1 MPLLFL
7 MRLLRTQLPVQVV
20 EPEEA
25 RDVPVFMAT
34 GLIEAKIS
42 ALTPAGL
49 YAKASTATVEGIT
62 DDGLA
67 EIAKMGDAPGF
78 AKTAMQFARGLRL
91 M

>member
-20 EPEEA
+20 EPEEV
-25 RDVPVFMAT
+25 RDVSLLMAT

-49 YAKASTATVEGIT
+49 YAKASMATVEGIT
-62 DDGLA
+62 DEGLA
-67 EIAKMGDAPGF
+67 EIAKMGDAPRF
-78 AKTAMQFARGLRL
+78 AKPSMRFARGLRL